1 MTQEGRKAME
11 KKKDIKK
18 DIKKKIQ
25 RIEVLIVTSARGVS
39 NIKIERLLGKIFFGI
54 LFLIH

>member
-25 RIEVLIVTSARGVS
+25 RIEVLIVTSARGAI
-39 NIKIERLLGKIFFGI
+39 NNEIEFAAV
-54 LFLIH
+54 